1 MQPIYTN
8 LDILHKYLPY
18 HSIWILKNFLILVEC
33 IIQTRST
40 SLYKCRDK
48 MPGITGNKDIK
59 PDSHYGKLLRFFK
72 MKDKRLFVICVI
84 RMIIYL
90 FCEEMKNVYLVID
103 RTNWELGKKSIN
115 VLCLGVI
122 LPGYKVYIPIIWTQI
137 DKKGGNSN
145 QKERIELLGEFL
157 GLWSDISN
165 KKTILLG
172 DREFIGEKWY
182 EEMKLKG
189 IDFVIRMKE
198 CDCISELTRQMN
210 KDEKQVE
217 KMIENSIKNTGYFRF
232 EFGQDSSKLVI
243 VVVRN
248 QKPQRGDKNIY
259 LISSILNES
268 AEFISESYKLRWKIE
283 VFFKH
288 VKTNGFNLE
297 DMNLTDDSKIE
308 VMVAVVSFAYILS
321 VNEGIIEAEKNPIP
335 IKKYKDG
342 TKSLSI
348 SYFRKG
354 YTELQKK

>member
-1 MQPIYTN
+1 MQTMDMN
-8 LDILHKYLPY
+8 LDILRQFLPY

-33 IIQTRST
+33 IIQTRSV

-48 MPGITGNKDIK
+48 MPEITGNKDVK

-72 MKDKRLFVICVI
+72 MKNKRLFVVCVI

-90 FCEEMKNVYLVID
+90 FCKEMKDVYLVID

-115 VLCLGVI
+115 VLCLGII
-122 LPGYKVYIPIIWTQI
+122 LPGHKVYIPIIWTQI
-137 DKKGGNSN
+137 DKSGGNSN
-145 QKERIELLGEFL
+145 QQERIELLSEFL
-157 GLWSDISN
+157 GLWEDIID

-198 CDCISELTRQMN
+198 CDCISELTKQMN
-210 KDEKQVE
+210 KGKKQVE
-217 KMIENSIKNTGYFRF
+217 KMIENSIKKTGFFRF
-232 EFGQDSSKLVI
+232 EFEQDNSKFVI
-243 VVVRN
+243 VVIRN
-248 QKPQRGDKNIY
+248 QKPQRGDENIY
-259 LISSILNES
+259 LTSSMVNES
-268 AEFISESYKLRWKIE
+268 SEFISESYKLRWKIE

-288 VKTNGFNLE
+288 VKMNGFNLE

-308 VMVAVVSFAYILS
+308 IMVAVVSFAYILS
-321 VNEGIIEAEKNPIP
+321 VNEGIIEAEKKPIP